1 MKKIFLLLSVF
12 IILALSLFVGRK
24 LYTKFYNHARNAQ
37 IEISNL
43 YEAMCVRQTPSVDT
57 LSHHVLCL
65 GNSITCMGPNDA
77 VGWKGHWGMAA
88 SKKENDYVHLLEARL
103 KSYNPH
109 SSVSFKNIVEWEL
122 NPLHKVDSL
131 LAGVMDEKD
140 IIIFRFGDNV
150 DDEEAFSLGLQR
162 MIDYCRQYTSNIIIT
177 GCFWKRIHTESVLIS
192 AARTNHLKYVPLF
205 WIGETYGDSTYCTGD
220 EVFYDVDGN
229 PYKGEHPAFKLHPN
243 DKGMQMI
250 AETIFDSIF

>member
-1 MKKIFLLLSVF
+1 MRRCACARLHLWIHFRTTFFVWE
-12 IILALSLFVGRK
+12 IALPAWGRMMQSVGRDIGEWRP
-24 LYTKFYNHARNAQ
+24 ARRRM
-37 IEISNL
+37 I
-43 YEAMCVRQTPSVDT
+43 MCIYWKQGLNRITPIHRY
-57 LSHHVLCL
+57 LSK
-65 GNSITCMGPNDA
+65 I
-77 VGWKGHWGMAA
+77 
-88 SKKENDYVHLLEARL
+88 
-103 KSYNPH
+103 
-109 SSVSFKNIVEWEL
+109 L

>member
-1 MKKIFLLLSVF
+1 MKKIFLLLSLL
-12 IILALSLFVGRK
+12 IILAVGLFVGRK
-24 LYTKFYNHARNAQ
+24 LYTKLYTHARNAQ

-57 LSHHVLCL
+57 LSHHILCL

-122 NPLHKVDSL
+122 NPQLALDSL
-131 LAGVMDEKD
+131 LAEVLDGKD

-150 DDEEAFSLGLQR
+150 KDEKLFSQGLQR

-243 DKGMQMI
+243 DKGMHMI
-250 AETIFDSIF
+250 EETIIDAMF